1 MKLKSHSASKKRV
14 KVSGTGKMR
23 FQKSGKK
30 HLLTNKSKRQK
41 KAFKDGKPLTLR
53 ATRNFR
59 RLLPYA

>member
-14 KVSGTGKMR
+14 KISAKGKLS
-23 FQKSGKK
+23 FQKSAKK

-53 ATRNFR
+53 ATRNFK

>member
-14 KVSGTGKMR
+14 KVSANGKMR
-23 FQKSGKK
+23 FQKSAKK

-41 KAFKDGKPLTLR
+41 KAFRGGKPLTT
-53 ATRNFR
+53 AAQKNFK